1 MRIVERIGG
10 HYEAQEVEF
19 GMVYTWR
26 SESLMAECECTLL
39 GRAKG
44 EVL

>member
-19 GMVYTWR
+19 GIVYTRR

-44 EVL
+44 VAL

>member
-26 SESLMAECECTLL
+26 SESLMAECKCTLL

>member
-19 GMVYTWR
+19 GMLYTWR
-26 SESLMAECECTLL
+26 SESLMMECECTLL